1 MTNEQLAALAQQPE
15 NEELVP
21 LLWEKVKPLLW
32 LKAKQVYNA
41 RQSVF
46 QQCGVELWDIRQGC
60 YTAFL
65 SALKGYKP
73 ETGIKFISYLS
84 YPFHTL
90 LAELTGTRST
100 KREPLNEAASLDM
113 PIKNQSEEGKVMLAD
128 ILPDKGA
135 DIETA
140 VLSQLEQD
148 EESRLVHEA
157 VDRLPERLREVIEL
171 YFFQGVSLVDIA
183 QRWGCTYQNVS
194 NKKSKALQELRR
206 SSVLQELRR
215 EYQVHQRWN
224 AVQHMEYL
232 PDRFDLVQQCR
243 E

>member
-1 MTNEQLAALAQQPE
+1 M
-15 NEELVP
+15 
-21 LLWEKVKPLLW
+21 
-32 LKAKQVYNA
+32 
-41 RQSVF
+41 
-46 QQCGVELWDIRQGC
+46 
-60 YTAFL
+60 
-65 SALKGYKP
+65 
-73 ETGIKFISYLS
+73 
-84 YPFHTL
+84 
-90 LAELTGTRST
+90 
-100 KREPLNEAASLDM
+100 DM
-113 PIKNQSEEGKVMLAD
+113 PIKNQSEEGKVTLAD
-128 ILPDKGA
+128 ILPDKGT

-215 EYQVHQRWN
+215 EYQAHKRWN

-232 PDRFDLVQQCR
+232 PDCFDLVQQCR

>member
-1 MTNEQLAALAQQPE
+1 M
-15 NEELVP
+15 
-21 LLWEKVKPLLW
+21 
-32 LKAKQVYNA
+32 
-41 RQSVF
+41 
-46 QQCGVELWDIRQGC
+46 
-60 YTAFL
+60 
-65 SALKGYKP
+65 
-73 ETGIKFISYLS
+73 S

-113 PIKNQSEEGKVMLAD
+113 PIKNQSEEGKVTLAD

-194 NKKSKALQELRR
+194 GQKAKALQQLRR

-215 EYQVHQRWN
+215 EYQAHKRWN